1 MATRNQHTLHD
12 MLIDELRDIY
22 SAETQLVRALPKM
35 ARAASTPELKQAF
48 ENHLEE
54 TRGQVDRLDQVFQ
67 ALDTSARRRGQK
79 CEAMEGLI
87 TEAQEMI
94 EMGLTPDA
102 LDSALIAAAQKV
114 EHYEIA
120 SYGSV
125 IAWAKAMSHQNVAGA
140 LADTL
145 AEEKKADEHLNK
157 MSATINRKAVAQA
170 A

>member
-1 MATRNQHTLHD
+1 MATKNQHTLHD

-35 ARAASTPELKQAF
+35 ARAASTPELKHAF
-48 ENHLEE
+48 ETHLEE

-67 ALDTSARRRGQK
+67 ALDTSTKRRGQK
-79 CEAMEGLI
+79 CEAMEGLVA
-87 TEAQEMI
+87 EAQEMI
-94 EMGLTPDA
+94 EMGLTPEA

-125 IAWAKAMSHQNVAGA
+125 IAWAKAMNHQDVVGP
-140 LADTL
+140 LVETL
-145 AEEKKADEHLNK
+145 AEEKKTDEHLNK
-157 MSATINRKAVAQA
+157 MSANINKKAVAQA